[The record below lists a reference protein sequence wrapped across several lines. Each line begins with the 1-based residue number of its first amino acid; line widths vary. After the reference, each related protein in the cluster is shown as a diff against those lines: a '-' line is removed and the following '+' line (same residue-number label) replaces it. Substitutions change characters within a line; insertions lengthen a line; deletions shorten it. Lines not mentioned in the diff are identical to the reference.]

1 MIPTSAR
8 RRIVIKT
15 LIDYSTGWV
24 APGEELRRRL
34 LLNLLPRPL
43 LILWVQLDLALVHC
57 PSINRN
63 NPEGETNKQT
73 SNMWTGDKGKQTN
86 KQTNKQVG
94 VAHAEAQ
101 MQGVVWGCVTCGV
114 QYTMHQS
121 MWKSFGDALEM
132 HQKST
137 EFDMQGCTLKHPLQ
151 HVLKILETQL
161 DLQTY
166 ATLPFVQ

>member
-43 LILWVQLDLALVHC
+43 LILQVQSDLALVHC

-73 SNMWTGDKGKQTN
+73 N
-86 KQTNKQVG
+86 KQTSRG
-94 VAHAEAQ
+94 
-101 MQGVVWGCVTCGV
+101 GTCGGMDAGGSVELHSMQSPVCNVSEYVEELWRCFRKV
-114 QYTMHQS
+114 QS
-121 MWKSFGDALEM
+121 
-132 HQKST
+132 
-137 EFDMQGCTLKHPLQ
+137 
-151 HVLKILETQL
+151 
-161 DLQTY
+161 
-166 ATLPFVQ
+166 

>member
-43 LILWVQLDLALVHC
+43 LILQVQSDLALVHC
-57 PSINRN
+57 PSINRT

-73 SNMWTGDKGKQTN
+73 KQATCALGTKVNKKTN
-86 KQTNKQVG
+86 KQRR
-94 VAHAEAQ
+94 H
-101 MQGVVWGCVTCGV
+101 VWRHGCRG
-114 QYTMHQS
+114 QS
-121 MWKSFGDALEM
+121 RVE
-132 HQKST
+132 
-137 EFDMQGCTLKHPLQ
+137 
-151 HVLKILETQL
+151 
-161 DLQTY
+161 
-166 ATLPFVQ
+166 

>member
-43 LILWVQLDLALVHC
+43 LILQVQSDLALVHC

-73 SNMWTGDKGKQTN
+73 N
-86 KQTNKQVG
+86 KWGSCGG
-94 VAHAEAQ
+94 VDAGGGAEL
-101 MQGVVWGCVTCGV
+101 
-114 QYTMHQS
+114 HS
-121 MWKSFGDALEM
+121 MWSLICNASEYAEELQRCIRDALE
-132 HQKST
+132 
-137 EFDMQGCTLKHPLQ
+137 KHR
-151 HVLKILETQL
+151 
-161 DLQTY
+161 D
-166 ATLPFVQ
+166 

>member
-43 LILWVQLDLALVHC
+43 LILQVQSDLALVHC
-57 PSINRN
+57 PSINGT

-73 SNMWTGDKGKQTN
+73 SGGGTCEGVDAGGSVELHNMQSPIHN
-86 KQTNKQVG
+86 
-94 VAHAEAQ
+94 ASEYAEELWRCI
-101 MQGVVWGCVTCGV
+101 GEVSEKCRV
-114 QYTMHQS
+114 QYTG
-121 MWKSFGDALEM
+121 F
-132 HQKST
+132 
-137 EFDMQGCTLKHPLQ
+137 
-151 HVLKILETQL
+151 
-161 DLQTY
+161 
-166 ATLPFVQ
+166 